1 MTPSTNIKTL
11 KKGEVIN
18 ETYEVD
24 FFIGQ
29 GAFGEVYRVKHKYF
43 NDFQVM
49 KVLKTKYVENA
60 NFEEVANEGRILAKL
75 THPNIVRVFD
85 VNTFKKN
92 GKQHFFITMG
102 FVSGE
107 SLTQLLKRKI
117 CLSVPEAISIMTDVL
132 KGLNVAHSHKPTIVH
147 RDINLD
153 NILLSY
159 ENDKTVGL
167 LCDFG
172 ISVLFD
178 QVSKLASA
186 GGRYLYF
193 APECF
198 MNCYLPSSDIFSVG
212 IVFYKMLTGIQPW
225 EYDFEKYNLNN
236 PEDIKNMIHSG
247 RKKSCKKPS
256 LFNSQIDKE
265 LDDIILKS
273 LENNMEKRY
282 RTAGEFLGDLKR
294 YL

>member
-1 MTPSTNIKTL
+1 MTSDTNTKTL
-11 KKGEVIN
+11 ERGEVIN
-18 ETYEVD
+18 ETYKVD
-24 FFIGQ
+24 FFIGE
-29 GAFGEVYRVKHKYF
+29 GAFGEVYRVKHKFF

-49 KVLKTKYVENA
+49 KVLKSKCVNDT
-60 NFEEVANEGRILAKL
+60 NFDELVNEGRILAKL

-92 GKQHFFITMG
+92 SKQYIFITMG

-107 SLTQLLKRKI
+107 SLAQLLKRKI
-117 CLSVPEAISIMTDVL
+117 RIPVPEALSIMVDVL
-132 KGLNVAHSHKPTIVH
+132 NGLNIAHSHKPTIVH

-159 ENDKTVGL
+159 ESDKPVGL

-172 ISVLFD
+172 ISVLLD
-178 QVSKLASA
+178 QVSELAGA

-198 MNCYLPSSDIFSVG
+198 MNCYLPSSDIFSAG
-212 IVFYKMLTGIQPW
+212 IVFYKMITGVQPW
-225 EYDFEKYNLNN
+225 NYDFEKYKLNDKG
-236 PEDIKNMIHSG
+236 DIEKMIHSG
-247 RKKSCKKPS
+247 RKEACKKPS
-256 LFNSQIDKE
+256 LFNSEISQK
-265 LDDIILKS
+265 LDYIILTS

-282 RTAGEFLGDLKR
+282 RTAGEFLEGLKN
-294 YL
+294 L